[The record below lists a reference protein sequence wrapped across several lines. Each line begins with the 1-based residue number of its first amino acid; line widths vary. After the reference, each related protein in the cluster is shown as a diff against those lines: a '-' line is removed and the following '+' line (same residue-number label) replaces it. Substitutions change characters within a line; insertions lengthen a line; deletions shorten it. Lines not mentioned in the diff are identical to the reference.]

1 MITRFQFAF
10 VIISFLSQSLYG
22 QTLYGLKKT
31 VNGSMTIPF
40 DVVNIDPSTGNTIIE
55 VSTNSLVAVAAG
67 ATAYD
72 QQNKRYFCWGF
83 NASNSKRLYVMDIDD
98 STSND
103 FNLTGIQPIE
113 IEYDLQH
120 QKLYG
125 LWWDGSM
132 EHFGEIDTQTG
143 QATSIATLPGVDAVA
158 IGNSTFDSN
167 TGRFIFMG
175 VSGNQTKLYSINV
188 LDGSILSSPTL
199 FQSGDRFSALEF
211 NVNNNTLYGL
221 VQDVDSS
228 NFSPSF
234 FSYYTHLKLAE
245 IDINT
250 GSIVSVNAQ
259 NPVISG
265 YLPGYAIGGLCF
277 DQLTQTYIIYVQ
289 NEVGT
294 YLKMVDV
301 ISGNILASTPLN
313 NNDYFYE
320 LQVDN
325 YDFARSF
332 YNLSEVENSI
342 SSASEIHLFPNPATD
357 FLKFKTD
364 IEINKITI
372 FNVMGQKII
381 EQESPVGN
389 IIELKELNKGIHYLQ
404 FQSSHQLTSKQFI
417 KN

>member
-1 MITRFQFAF
+1 MKTSTIIVF
-10 VIISFLSQSLYG
+10 VFISFSSQILIG

-40 DVVNIDPSTGNTIIE
+40 DVVNIDPSTGNTTIE

-98 STSND
+98 STYND
-103 FNLTGIQPIE
+103 FNLTGVQPIE

-143 QATSIATLPGVDAVA
+143 QATSIATLPGVNAVA

-167 TGRFIFMG
+167 TGRFIFIG

-250 GSIVSVNAQ
+250 GSILSVNAQ

-277 DQLTQTYIIYVQ
+277 DQSTQTYIIYVQ

-313 NNDYFYE
+313 NSDYFYE

-342 SSASEIHLFPNPATD
+342 SSASEIKLFPNPAND
-357 FLKFKTD
+357 FLKFSTD
-364 IEINKITI
+364 IEIDKITI
-372 FNVMGQKII
+372 LNLMGQII
-381 EQESPVGN
+381 LEQESPIGN
-389 IIELKELNKGIHYLQ
+389 IIELKELNRGIHYLQ
-404 FQSSHQLTSKQFI
+404 FESSNQIISKQFI
-417 KN
+417 KK

>member
-1 MITRFQFAF
+1 MKTSTIIVF
-10 VIISFLSQSLYG
+10 VFISFSSQILIG

-40 DVVNIDPSTGNTIIE
+40 DVVNIDPSTGNTTIE

-98 STSND
+98 STYND
-103 FNLTGIQPIE
+103 FNLTGVQPIE

-143 QATSIATLPGVDAVA
+143 QATSIATLPGVNAVA

-167 TGRFIFMG
+167 TGRFIFIG

-199 FQSGDRFSALEF
+199 FQSGNRFSALEF

-228 NFSPSF
+228 NFNPSF

-250 GSIVSVNAQ
+250 GSILSVNAQ

-277 DQLTQTYIIYVQ
+277 DQSTQTYIIYVQ

-313 NNDYFYE
+313 NSDYFYE

-342 SSASEIHLFPNPATD
+342 SSASEIKLFPNPAND
-357 FLKFKTD
+357 FLKFSTD
-364 IEINKITI
+364 IEIDKITI
-372 FNVMGQKII
+372 LNLMGQII
-381 EQESPVGN
+381 LEQESPIGN
-389 IIELKELNKGIHYLQ
+389 IIELKELNRGIHYLQ
-404 FQSSHQLTSKQFI
+404 FESSNQIISKQFI
-417 KN
+417 KK

>member
-1 MITRFQFAF
+1 MNIRT
-10 VIISFLSQSLYG
+10 LSACILINLFSTTLFG
-22 QTLYGLKKT
+22 QTLYGLKKN

-40 DVVNIDPSTGNTIIE
+40 DVVNIDPSTGNTTIE

-67 ATAYD
+67 ATAFD

-83 NASNSKRLYVMDIDD
+83 NASNSKRLYVINIYD

-143 QATSIATLPGVDAVA
+143 QATSIATLPGVNAVA

-167 TGRFIFMG
+167 TGRFIFIG

-199 FQSGDRFSALEF
+199 FQSGNRFSALEF

-228 NFSPSF
+228 NFNPSF

-277 DQLTQTYIIYVQ
+277 DQSTQTYIIYVQ

-313 NNDYFYE
+313 NSDYFYE

-342 SSASEIHLFPNPATD
+342 SSASEIKLFPNPAND
-357 FLKFKTD
+357 FLKFNTD
-364 IEINKITI
+364 IEIDRITI
-372 FNVMGQKII
+372 LNLMGQII
-381 EQESPVGN
+381 LEQESPIGN
-389 IIELKELNKGIHYLQ
+389 IIELKELNRGIHYLQ
-404 FQSSHQLTSKQFI
+404 FESSNQIISKQFI
-417 KN
+417 KK

>member
-1 MITRFQFAF
+1 MKTSTIIVF
-10 VIISFLSQSLYG
+10 VFISFSSQILIG

-31 VNGSMTIPF
+31 VNGSMSIPF
-40 DVVNIDPSTGNTIIE
+40 DVVNINPSTGNTTFE

-83 NASNSKRLYVMDIDD
+83 NANNSNRLYVMDIDD

-103 FNLTGIQPIE
+103 FNLTSVQPIE
-113 IEYDLQH
+113 IEYDLQYD
-120 QKLYG
+120 KLYG

-143 QATSIATLPGVDAVA
+143 QATSIATLPGVNAVA

-277 DQLTQTYIIYVQ
+277 DQSTQTYIIYVQ

-301 ISGNILASTPLN
+301 IGGNILASTPLN
-313 NNDYFYE
+313 NSDYFYE

-342 SSASEIHLFPNPATD
+342 SSASEIKLFPNPAND
-357 FLKFKTD
+357 FLKFNTD
-364 IEINKITI
+364 IEIDRITI
-372 FNVMGQKII
+372 LNLMGQII
-381 EQESPVGN
+381 LEQESPIGN
-389 IIELKELNKGIHYLQ
+389 IIELKELNRGIHYLQ
-404 FQSSHQLTSKQFI
+404 FESSNQIISKQFI
-417 KN
+417 KK

>member
-1 MITRFQFAF
+1 MITRFKFAF

-31 VNGSMTIPF
+31 INGSMTIPF

>member
-1 MITRFQFAF
+1 MIIRTLLTCFL
-10 VIISFLSQSLYG
+10 ISFLSPSLIG

-40 DVVNIDPSTGNTIIE
+40 DVVNIDPSTGNTTIE
-55 VSTNSLVAVAAG
+55 VSTNSLVAVASG

-83 NASNSKRLYVMDIDD
+83 NVSNSKRLYVMDIDD
-98 STSND
+98 STSNN
-103 FNLTGIQPIE
+103 FNLTGVQPIE

-143 QATSIATLPGVDAVA
+143 QATSIATLPGVNAVA

-167 TGRFIFMG
+167 TGRFIFIG

-188 LDGSILSSPTL
+188 LDGSILTSPAL

-277 DQLTQTYIIYVQ
+277 DQSTQTYIIYVQ

-301 ISGNILASTPLN
+301 ITGNILASTPLN

-389 IIELKELNKGIHYLQ
+389 IIELKELNRGIHYLQ
-404 FQSSHQLTSKQFI
+404 FQSSHQLISKQFI

>member
-1 MITRFQFAF
+1 MIIRTLLTCFL
-10 VIISFLSQSLYG
+10 ISFLSPSLIG

-40 DVVNIDPSTGNTIIE
+40 DVVNIDPSTGNTTIE
-55 VSTNSLVAVAAG
+55 VSTNSLVAVASG

-83 NASNSKRLYVMDIDD
+83 NVSNSKRLYVMDIDD
-98 STSND
+98 STSNN
-103 FNLTGIQPIE
+103 FNLTGVQPIE

-143 QATSIATLPGVDAVA
+143 QATSIATLPGVNAVA

-167 TGRFIFMG
+167 TGRFIFIG

-188 LDGSILSSPTL
+188 LDGSILTSPAL

-250 GSIVSVNAQ
+250 GSIVSVNPQ

-277 DQLTQTYIIYVQ
+277 DQSTQTYIIYVQ

-301 ISGNILASTPLN
+301 ITGNILASTPLN

-389 IIELKELNKGIHYLQ
+389 IIELKELNRGIHYLQ
-404 FQSSHQLTSKQFI
+404 FQSSHQLISKQFI

>member
-1 MITRFQFAF
+1 MNIRTLSACVLITL
-10 VIISFLSQSLYG
+10 LSTPLFG

-40 DVVNIDPSTGNTIIE
+40 DVVNIDPSTGNTTIE

-143 QATSIATLPGVDAVA
+143 QATSIATLPGVNAVA

-167 TGRFIFMG
+167 TGRFIFIG

-188 LDGSILSSPTL
+188 LDGSILYSL
-199 FQSGDRFSALEF
+199 
-211 NVNNNTLYGL
+211 LYFR
-221 VQDVDSS
+221 V
-228 NFSPSF
+228 
-234 FSYYTHLKLAE
+234 E
-245 IDINT
+245 ID
-250 GSIVSVNAQ
+250 
-259 NPVISG
+259 
-265 YLPGYAIGGLCF
+265 
-277 DQLTQTYIIYVQ
+277 
-289 NEVGT
+289 
-294 YLKMVDV
+294 
-301 ISGNILASTPLN
+301 
-313 NNDYFYE
+313 
-320 LQVDN
+320 
-325 YDFARSF
+325 
-332 YNLSEVENSI
+332 
-342 SSASEIHLFPNPATD
+342 
-357 FLKFKTD
+357 FLR
-364 IEINKITI
+364 
-372 FNVMGQKII
+372 
-381 EQESPVGN
+381 
-389 IIELKELNKGIHYLQ
+389 
-404 FQSSHQLTSKQFI
+404 
-417 KN
+417 

>member
-1 MITRFQFAF
+1 MIIRTLLTCFL
-10 VIISFLSQSLYG
+10 ISFLSPSLIG

-40 DVVNIDPSTGNTIIE
+40 DVVNIDPSTGNTTIE
-55 VSTNSLVAVAAG
+55 VSTNSLVAVASG

-83 NASNSKRLYVMDIDD
+83 NVSNSKRLYVMDIDD
-98 STSND
+98 STSNN
-103 FNLTGIQPIE
+103 FNLTSVQPIE

-143 QATSIATLPGVDAVA
+143 QATSIATLPGVNAVA

-167 TGRFIFMG
+167 TGRFIFIG

-188 LDGSILSSPTL
+188 LDGSILTSPAL

-250 GSIVSVNAQ
+250 GSIVSVNSQ

-277 DQLTQTYIIYVQ
+277 DQSTQTYIIYVQ

-301 ISGNILASTPLN
+301 ITGNILASTPLN

-389 IIELKELNKGIHYLQ
+389 IIELKELNRGIHYLQ
-404 FQSSHQLTSKQFI
+404 FQSSHQLISKQFI

>member
-1 MITRFQFAF
+1 MNIRTLFTCVLITL
-10 VIISFLSQSLYG
+10 LSTPLFG

-40 DVVNIDPSTGNTIIE
+40 DVVNIDPSTGNTTIE

-98 STSND
+98 STYND
-103 FNLTGIQPIE
+103 FNLTGVQPIE

-143 QATSIATLPGVDAVA
+143 QATSIATLPGVNAVA

-167 TGRFIFMG
+167 TGRFIFIG

-199 FQSGDRFSALEF
+199 FQSGNRFSALEF

-228 NFSPSF
+228 NFNPSF

-250 GSIVSVNAQ
+250 GSIVSVNTQ

-277 DQLTQTYIIYVQ
+277 DQSTQTYIIYAQ

-294 YLKMVDV
+294 YLKIVDV

-313 NNDYFYE
+313 NSDYFYE

-342 SSASEIHLFPNPATD
+342 SSASEIKLFPNPAND
-357 FLKFKTD
+357 FLKFSTD
-364 IEINKITI
+364 IEIDKITI
-372 FNVMGQKII
+372 LNLMGQII
-381 EQESPVGN
+381 LEQKSPIGN
-389 IIELKELNKGIHYLQ
+389 IIELKELNRGIHYLQ
-404 FQSSHQLTSKQFI
+404 FESSNQIISKQFI
-417 KN
+417 KK

>member
-1 MITRFQFAF
+1 MNIRTLSACVLITL
-10 VIISFLSQSLYG
+10 LSTPLFC

-40 DVVNIDPSTGNTIIE
+40 DVVNIDPSTGNTTIE

-143 QATSIATLPGVDAVA
+143 QATSIATLPGVNAVA

-167 TGRFIFMG
+167 TGRFIFIG

-188 LDGSILSSPTL
+188 LDGSILYSPTL
-199 FQSGDRFSALEF
+199 FQGGNRFSALEF

-228 NFSPSF
+228 NFNPSF

-250 GSIVSVNAQ
+250 GSIVSVNTQ

-277 DQLTQTYIIYVQ
+277 DQSTQTYIIYVQ

-313 NNDYFYE
+313 NSDYIYE

-325 YDFARSF
+325 YNFARSF

-342 SSASEIHLFPNPATD
+342 SSASEIKLFPNPAND
-357 FLKFKTD
+357 FLKFSTD
-364 IEINKITI
+364 IEIDKITI
-372 FNVMGQKII
+372 FNLMGLII
-381 EQESPVGN
+381 LEQESPVGN
-389 IIELKELNKGIHYLQ
+389 IIELKELNRGIHYLQ
-404 FQSSHQLTSKQFI
+404 FQSSNQIISKQFI
-417 KN
+417 KK

>member
-1 MITRFQFAF
+1 MRTSTIIAF
-10 VIISFLSQSLYG
+10 VFISFSSKTLIG

-31 VNGSMTIPF
+31 VNGSMSIPF
-40 DVVNIDPSTGNTIIE
+40 DVVNIDPYTGNTTFE
-55 VSTNSLVAVAAG
+55 VSTNSLIAVAAG

-103 FNLTGIQPIE
+103 FNLTSIQPIE
-113 IEYDLQH
+113 IEYDLQN

-143 QATSIATLPGVDAVA
+143 IATSIATLPGVNAVA

-167 TGRFIFMG
+167 TGRFIFIG
-175 VSGNQTKLYSINV
+175 VSGNQTKLYSVNV

-228 NFSPSF
+228 DFSSSF
-234 FSYYTHLKLAE
+234 LSYFTNLKLAE

-277 DQLTQTYIIYVQ
+277 DQSTQTYIIYVQ

-294 YLKMVDV
+294 FLKIVDV
-301 ISGNILASTPLN
+301 ISGNILASTPLT

-332 YNLSEVENSI
+332 YNLSKVENRI
-342 SSASEIHLFPNPATD
+342 SSAPEINLYPNPANHVLKYNSD
-357 FLKFKTD
+357 F
-364 IEINKITI
+364 EIDKITI
-372 FNVMGQKII
+372 FNTIGQKIM
-381 EQESPVGN
+381 EQNNPVGN
-389 IIELKELNKGIHYLQ
+389 FIELKEMNRGIYYLQ
-404 FQSSHQLTSKQFI
+404 FKSSKHIVSKQFI
-417 KN
+417 IK

>member
-1 MITRFQFAF
+1 MKTFTIITF
-10 VIISFLSQSLYG
+10 VFISFSSQTLIG
-22 QTLYGLKKT
+22 QILYGLKKT
-31 VNGSMTIPF
+31 VNGSMSIPF
-40 DVVNIDPSTGNTIIE
+40 DVVNIDPSTGNTTFE

-83 NASNSKRLYVMDIDD
+83 NANNSNRLYVMDIDD

-103 FNLTGIQPIE
+103 FNLTGVQPIE

-120 QKLYG
+120 DKLYG

-143 QATSIATLPGVDAVA
+143 QATSIATLPGVNAVA

-167 TGRFIFMG
+167 TGRFLFMG

-250 GSIVSVNAQ
+250 GSIVSVNTQ

-277 DQLTQTYIIYVQ
+277 DQSTQTYIIYVQ

-301 ISGNILASTPLN
+301 ISGIILASTPLS

-320 LQVDN
+320 LHVDN

-332 YNLSEVENSI
+332 YNLSKVESRI
-342 SSASEIHLFPNPATD
+342 SSAPEIHLYPNPATHIM
-357 FLKFKTD
+357 KFNTD
-364 IEINKITI
+364 IEIDKITI
-372 FNVMGQKII
+372 FNTIGQKIM
-381 EQESPVGN
+381 EQVKPVGN
-389 IIELKELNKGIHYLQ
+389 FIELKEMNGGIY
-404 FQSSHQLTSKQFI
+404 
-417 KN
+417 

>member
-1 MITRFQFAF
+1 MRISFIIAF
-10 VIISFLSQSLYG
+10 VFISFSSQTLIG
-22 QTLYGLKKT
+22 QILYGLKKT
-31 VNGSMTIPF
+31 VNGSMSIPF
-40 DVVNIDPSTGNTIIE
+40 DVVNIDPSTGNTTFE

-83 NASNSKRLYVMDIDD
+83 NTNNSNRLYVMDIDD

-103 FNLTGIQPIE
+103 FNLTGMQPIE

-120 QKLYG
+120 DKLYG

-143 QATSIATLPGVDAVA
+143 QATSIATLPGVNAVA

-167 TGRFIFMG
+167 TGRFLFMG

-277 DQLTQTYIIYVQ
+277 DQSTQTYIIYVQ

-301 ISGNILASTPLN
+301 ISGNILASTLLT

-332 YNLSEVENSI
+332 YNLSKVENRI
-342 SSASEIHLFPNPATD
+342 SSAPEIHLYPNPATHI
-357 FLKFKTD
+357 LKFNTS
-364 IEINKITI
+364 IEIDKITI
-372 FNVMGQKII
+372 FNTIGQKIM
-381 EQESPVGN
+381 EQNKPVGN
-389 IIELKELNKGIHYLQ
+389 IIELKKMNRGIYYLR
-404 FQSSHQLTSKQFI
+404 FQSSQHIVSKQFI
-417 KN
+417 IK

>member
-1 MITRFQFAF
+1 MIIRTLFACF
-10 VIISFLSQSLYG
+10 LISFLSPPLIG

-40 DVVNIDPSTGNTIIE
+40 DVVNIDPSTGNTTIE
-55 VSTNSLVAVAAG
+55 VSTNSLVAVASG

-103 FNLTGIQPIE
+103 FNLTSVQPIE

-143 QATSIATLPGVDAVA
+143 QATSIATLPGVNAVA

-167 TGRFIFMG
+167 TGRFIFIG

-199 FQSGDRFSALEF
+199 FQNGDRFSALEF

-250 GSIVSVNAQ
+250 GSIVSVNPQ

-277 DQLTQTYIIYVQ
+277 DQSTQTYIIYVQ

-389 IIELKELNKGIHYLQ
+389 IIELKELNRGIHYLQ
-404 FQSSHQLTSKQFI
+404 FQSSNQIISKQFI
-417 KN
+417 KK

>member
-1 MITRFQFAF
+1 MRTSTIIAF
-10 VIISFLSQSLYG
+10 VFISFSSKTLIG

-31 VNGSMTIPF
+31 VNGSMSIPF
-40 DVVNIDPSTGNTIIE
+40 DIVNIDPYTGNTTFE
-55 VSTNSLVAVAAG
+55 VSTNSLIAVAAG

-103 FNLTGIQPIE
+103 FNLTSIQPIE
-113 IEYDLQH
+113 IEYDLQN

-125 LWWDGSM
+125 LWWDGSV

-143 QATSIATLPGVDAVA
+143 IATSIATLPGVNAVA

-167 TGRFIFMG
+167 TGRFIFIG
-175 VSGNQTKLYSINV
+175 VSGNQTKLYSVNV

-228 NFSPSF
+228 DFSSSF
-234 FSYYTHLKLAE
+234 FSYYTNLKLAE

-277 DQLTQTYIIYVQ
+277 DQSTQTYIIYVQ

-294 YLKMVDV
+294 FLKIVDV
-301 ISGNILASTPLN
+301 ISGNILASTQLT

-332 YNLSEVENSI
+332 YNLNKVENRI
-342 SSASEIHLFPNPATD
+342 SSAPEIHLYPNPATHI
-357 FLKFKTD
+357 LKYNSD
-364 IEINKITI
+364 LEIDKITI
-372 FNVMGQKII
+372 FNTVGQKIM
-381 EQESPVGN
+381 EQNKPVGN
-389 IIELKELNKGIHYLQ
+389 FIELKEMNRGIYYLQ
-404 FQSSHQLTSKQFI
+404 FKSSKHIVSKQFI
-417 KN
+417 IK

>member
-1 MITRFQFAF
+1 MIIRTLFACF
-10 VIISFLSQSLYG
+10 LISFLSPPLIG

-40 DVVNIDPSTGNTIIE
+40 DVVKIDPSTGNTTIE
-55 VSTNSLVAVAAG
+55 VSTNSLVAVASG

-98 STSND
+98 STSNN
-103 FNLTGIQPIE
+103 FNLTSVQPIE

-143 QATSIATLPGVDAVA
+143 QATSIATLPGVNAVA

-167 TGRFIFMG
+167 TGRFIFIG

-199 FQSGDRFSALEF
+199 FQNGDRFSALEF

-277 DQLTQTYIIYVQ
+277 DQSTQTYIIYVQ

-357 FLKFKTD
+357 FLKFNTD
-364 IEINKITI
+364 IEIDKITI
-372 FNVMGQKII
+372 LNVMGQKII

-389 IIELKELNKGIHYLQ
+389 IIELKELNRGIHYLQ
-404 FQSSHQLTSKQFI
+404 FQSSNQIISKQFI
-417 KN
+417 KK

>member
-1 MITRFQFAF
+1 MKTSTIIVF
-10 VIISFLSQSLYG
+10 VFISFSSQILIG

-40 DVVNIDPSTGNTIIE
+40 DVVNIDPSTGNTTIE

-98 STSND
+98 STSNN
-103 FNLTGIQPIE
+103 FNLTGVQPIE

-143 QATSIATLPGVDAVA
+143 QATSIATLPGVNAVA

-277 DQLTQTYIIYVQ
+277 DQSTQTYIIYVQ

-389 IIELKELNKGIHYLQ
+389 IIELKELNRGIHYLQ
-404 FQSSHQLTSKQFI
+404 FQSSHQLISKQFI

>member
-199 FQSGDRFSALEF
+199 FLSGDRFSALEF

-277 DQLTQTYIIYVQ
+277 DQSTQTYIIYVQ

>member
-1 MITRFQFAF
+1 MRTFTIIAF
-10 VIISFLSQSLYG
+10 VFISFSSTTLIG

-31 VNGSMTIPF
+31 VNGSMSIPF
-40 DVVNIDPSTGNTIIE
+40 DIVNIDPSTGNTTFE

-83 NASNSKRLYVMDIDD
+83 NANNNQRLYVMDIDD

-103 FNLTGIQPIE
+103 FNLTSEQPIE

-120 QKLYG
+120 DKLYG

-143 QATSIATLPGVDAVA
+143 IATSIATLPGVNAVA

-167 TGRFIFMG
+167 TGRFIFIG
-175 VSGNQTKLYSINV
+175 VSGNQTKLYSVNV

-228 NFSPSF
+228 DFSPSF
-234 FSYYTHLKLAE
+234 FSYYTNLKLAE

-277 DQLTQTYIIYVQ
+277 DQSTQTYIIYVQ

-301 ISGNILASTPLN
+301 ISGNILASTPLT

-332 YNLSEVENSI
+332 YNLNKVENRI
-342 SSASEIHLFPNPATD
+342 SSAPEVKLYPNPATHILKYSSD
-357 FLKFKTD
+357 F
-364 IEINKITI
+364 EIDKITI
-372 FNVMGQKII
+372 FNTVGQKIM
-381 EQESPVGN
+381 EQNKPVGN
-389 IIELKELNKGIHYLQ
+389 FIDLNEMNRGIYFLQLK
-404 FQSSHQLTSKQFI
+404 SSQHIVSKQFI
-417 KN
+417 IK

>member
-1 MITRFQFAF
+1 MKTSTIIAF
-10 VIISFLSQSLYG
+10 VFICFSSQILIG

-31 VNGSMTIPF
+31 VNGSMSIPF
-40 DVVNIDPSTGNTIIE
+40 DVVNINPSTGNTTFE

-67 ATAYD
+67 ATAFD

-83 NASNSKRLYVMDIDD
+83 NTNNSNRLYVMDIDD

-103 FNLTGIQPIE
+103 FNLTGMQPIE

-120 QKLYG
+120 DKLYG

-143 QATSIATLPGVDAVA
+143 QATSIATLPGVNAVA

-167 TGRFIFMG
+167 TGRFLFMG
-175 VSGNQTKLYSINV
+175 VCVNLTKLYSINV
-188 LDGSILSSPTL
+188 LDGCILSSPTL
-199 FQSGDRFSALEF
+199 FQSGNRFFALEF

-259 NPVISG
+259 NPIISG
-265 YLPGYAIGGLCF
+265 YLPGYAIGGYASIN
-277 DQLTQTYIIYVQ
+277 QL
-289 NEVGT
+289 
-294 YLKMVDV
+294 KR
-301 ISGNILASTPLN
+301 ISFTC
-313 NNDYFYE
+313 
-320 LQVDN
+320 
-325 YDFARSF
+325 
-332 YNLSEVENSI
+332 
-342 SSASEIHLFPNPATD
+342 
-357 FLKFKTD
+357 KT
-364 IEINKITI
+364 K
-372 FNVMGQKII
+372 
-381 EQESPVGN
+381 
-389 IIELKELNKGIHYLQ
+389 
-404 FQSSHQLTSKQFI
+404 
-417 KN
+417 

>member
-1 MITRFQFAF
+1 MKFTKLFLFF
-10 VIISFLSQSLYG
+10 FISFLSPTLIS

-31 VNGSMTIPF
+31 VNGSMSIPF
-40 DVVNIDPSTGNTIIE
+40 DVVSIDPFTGTTTFE

-72 QQNKRYFCWGF
+72 QQNKRFFCWGF
-83 NASNSKRLYVMDIDD
+83 NTSNSKRLYVMDIDD
-98 STSND
+98 SVSNN
-103 FNLTGIQPIE
+103 FNLPSVQPIE

-125 LWWDGSM
+125 LWWDGSV
-132 EHFGEIDTQTG
+132 EHFGEIDIQTG
-143 QATSIATLPGVDAVA
+143 TATSIATLAGVNAVA

-167 TGRFIFMG
+167 TGRFIFIG

-188 LDGSILSSPTL
+188 LDGSILSSPTIY
-199 FQSGDRFSALEF
+199 QNGNRFSALEF
-211 NVNNNTLYGL
+211 NINNNTLYGL
-221 VQDVDSS
+221 VQDIDSS
-228 NFSPSF
+228 NYSQSF
-234 FSYYTHLKLAE
+234 FNYYTNLRIAE
-245 IDINT
+245 IDIYT

-277 DQLTQTYIIYVQ
+277 DQSTQTYIIYVQ

-294 YLKMVDV
+294 FLKMVDV
-301 ISGNILASTPLN
+301 ISGNILASTPLT

-332 YNLSEVENSI
+332 YNLSKVENRI
-342 SSASEIHLFPNPATD
+342 SSAPEIHLYPNPATHILKYNSD
-357 FLKFKTD
+357 F
-364 IEINKITI
+364 EIDKITI
-372 FNVMGQKII
+372 FNTIGQKIM
-381 EQESPVGN
+381 EQNKPVGN
-389 IIELKELNKGIHYLQ
+389 FIELKEMNRGIYYLQ
-404 FQSSHQLTSKQFI
+404 FQSSQHIVSKQFI
-417 KN
+417 IK

>member
-1 MITRFQFAF
+1 MRTSTIIAF
-10 VIISFLSQSLYG
+10 VFISFSSKTLIG

-31 VNGSMTIPF
+31 VNGSMSIPF
-40 DVVNIDPSTGNTIIE
+40 DVVNIDPYTGNTTFE
-55 VSTNSLVAVAAG
+55 VSTNSLIAVAAG

-103 FNLTGIQPIE
+103 FNLTSIQPIE
-113 IEYDLQH
+113 IEYDLQN

-143 QATSIATLPGVDAVA
+143 IATSIATLPGVNAVA

-167 TGRFIFMG
+167 TGRFIFIG
-175 VSGNQTKLYSINV
+175 VSGNQTKLYSVNV

-228 NFSPSF
+228 DFSSSF
-234 FSYYTHLKLAE
+234 LSYFTNLKLAE

-277 DQLTQTYIIYVQ
+277 DQSTQTYIIYVQ

-294 YLKMVDV
+294 FLKIVDV
-301 ISGNILASTPLN
+301 ISGNILASTPLT

-332 YNLSEVENSI
+332 YNLSKVENRI
-342 SSASEIHLFPNPATD
+342 SSAPEINLYPNPANHVLKYNSD
-357 FLKFKTD
+357 F
-364 IEINKITI
+364 EIDKITI
-372 FNVMGQKII
+372 FNTIGQKIM
-381 EQESPVGN
+381 EQNNPVRN
-389 IIELKELNKGIHYLQ
+389 FIELKEMNRGIYYLQ
-404 FQSSHQLTSKQFI
+404 FKSSKHIVSKQFI
-417 KN
+417 IK

>member
-1 MITRFQFAF
+1 MKTSTIIVF
-10 VIISFLSQSLYG
+10 VFISFSSQILIG

-40 DVVNIDPSTGNTIIE
+40 DVVNIDPSTGNTTIE

-98 STSND
+98 STHND
-103 FNLTGIQPIE
+103 FNLTGVQPIE

-143 QATSIATLPGVDAVA
+143 QATSIATLPGVNAVA

-167 TGRFIFMG
+167 TGRFIFIG

-199 FQSGDRFSALEF
+199 FQSGNRFSALEF

-228 NFSPSF
+228 NFNPSF

-250 GSIVSVNAQ
+250 GSILSVNAQ

-277 DQLTQTYIIYVQ
+277 DQSTQTYIIYVQ

-313 NNDYFYE
+313 NSDYFYE

-342 SSASEIHLFPNPATD
+342 SSASEIKLFPNPAND
-357 FLKFKTD
+357 FLKFSTD
-364 IEINKITI
+364 IEIDKITI
-372 FNVMGQKII
+372 LNLMGQII
-381 EQESPVGN
+381 LEQESPIGN
-389 IIELKELNKGIHYLQ
+389 IIELKELNRGIHYLQ
-404 FQSSHQLTSKQFI
+404 FESSNQIISKQFI
-417 KN
+417 KK

>member
-1 MITRFQFAF
+1 MRTSTIIAF
-10 VIISFLSQSLYG
+10 VFISFSSKTLIG

-31 VNGSMTIPF
+31 VNGSMSIPF
-40 DVVNIDPSTGNTIIE
+40 DIVNIDPYTGNTTFE
-55 VSTNSLVAVAAG
+55 VSTNSLIAVAAG

-98 STSND
+98 STSNN
-103 FNLTGIQPIE
+103 FNLTSVQPIE

-120 QKLYG
+120 DKLYG

-143 QATSIATLPGVDAVA
+143 IATSIAILPGVNAVA
-158 IGNSTFDSN
+158 VGNSTFDSN
-167 TGRFIFMG
+167 TGRFIFIG
-175 VSGNQTKLYSINV
+175 VSGNQTKLYSVNV

-211 NVNNNTLYGL
+211 NINNNTLYGL

-228 NFSPSF
+228 DFSPLF
-234 FSYYTHLKLAE
+234 FSYYTNLKLAE

-277 DQLTQTYIIYVQ
+277 DQSTQTYIIYVQ

-294 YLKMVDV
+294 FLKIVDV
-301 ISGNILASTPLN
+301 ISGNILASTQLT

-332 YNLSEVENSI
+332 YNLSKVENRI
-342 SSASEIHLFPNPATD
+342 SSAPEIHLYPNPATHI
-357 FLKFKTD
+357 LKYNSNF
-364 IEINKITI
+364 EIDKITI
-372 FNVMGQKII
+372 FNTIGQKIM
-381 EQESPVGN
+381 EKNNPVRN
-389 IIELKELNKGIHYLQ
+389 FIELKEMNRGIYYLQ
-404 FQSSHQLTSKQFI
+404 FKSSKHIVSKQFI
-417 KN
+417 IK

>member
-1 MITRFQFAF
+1 MNIRTLSACVLITL
-10 VIISFLSQSLYG
+10 LSKPLFG

-40 DVVNIDPSTGNTIIE
+40 DVVNIDPSTGNTTIE

-143 QATSIATLPGVDAVA
+143 QATSIATLPGVNAVA

-167 TGRFIFMG
+167 TGRFIFIG

-188 LDGSILSSPTL
+188 LDGSILYSPTL
-199 FQSGDRFSALEF
+199 FQGGNRFSALEF

-228 NFSPSF
+228 NFNPSF

-277 DQLTQTYIIYVQ
+277 DQSTQTYIIYVQ

-313 NNDYFYE
+313 NSDYIYE

-325 YDFARSF
+325 YNFARSF

-342 SSASEIHLFPNPATD
+342 SSASEIKLFPNPAND
-357 FLKFKTD
+357 FLKFSTD
-364 IEINKITI
+364 IEIDKITI
-372 FNVMGQKII
+372 FNLMGLII
-381 EQESPVGN
+381 LEQESPVGN
-389 IIELKELNKGIHYLQ
+389 IIELKELNRGIHYLQ
-404 FQSSHQLTSKQFI
+404 FQSSNQIISKQFI
-417 KN
+417 KK

>member
-10 VIISFLSQSLYG
+10 VLISFLSQPLYG

-40 DVVNIDPSTGNTIIE
+40 DVVNIDPSTGNTTIE
-55 VSTNSLVAVAAG
+55 VSTNSLVSVAAG

-98 STSND
+98 SISND
-103 FNLTGIQPIE
+103 FNLTSVQPIE

-143 QATSIATLPGVDAVA
+143 QATSIATLPGVNAVA

-167 TGRFIFMG
+167 TGRFIFIG

-199 FQSGDRFSALEF
+199 FQSGNRFSALEF

-228 NFSPSF
+228 NFNPSF

-277 DQLTQTYIIYVQ
+277 DQSTQTYIIYVQ

-313 NNDYFYE
+313 NSDYFYE

-342 SSASEIHLFPNPATD
+342 SSASEIKLFPNPADD
-357 FLKFKTD
+357 FLKFCTD
-364 IEINKITI
+364 IEIDKITI
-372 FNVMGQKII
+372 FNLMGQII
-381 EQESPVGN
+381 LEQENPVGN
-389 IIELKELNKGIHYLQ
+389 IIELKELNRGIHYLQ
-404 FQSSHQLTSKQFI
+404 FQSSHQIISKQFI
-417 KN
+417 KK

>member
-1 MITRFQFAF
+1 MRTSTIIAF
-10 VIISFLSQSLYG
+10 VFISFSSKTLIG

-31 VNGSMTIPF
+31 VNGSMSIPF
-40 DVVNIDPSTGNTIIE
+40 DVVNIDPYTGNTTFE
-55 VSTNSLVAVAAG
+55 VSTNSLIAVAAG

-103 FNLTGIQPIE
+103 FNLTSIQPIE
-113 IEYDLQH
+113 IEYDLQN

-143 QATSIATLPGVDAVA
+143 IATSIATLPGVNAVA

-167 TGRFIFMG
+167 TGRFIFIG
-175 VSGNQTKLYSINV
+175 VSGNQTKLYSVNV
-188 LDGSILSSPTL
+188 LDGSVLSSPTL

-228 NFSPSF
+228 DFSSSF
-234 FSYYTHLKLAE
+234 LSYFTNLKLAE

-277 DQLTQTYIIYVQ
+277 DQSTQTYIIYVQ
-289 NEVGT
+289 NELGT
-294 YLKMVDV
+294 FLKIVDV
-301 ISGNILASTPLN
+301 ISGNILASTPLT

-332 YNLSEVENSI
+332 YNLSKVENRI
-342 SSASEIHLFPNPATD
+342 SSAPEIHLYPIPATHI
-357 FLKFKTD
+357 LKFNTD
-364 IEINKITI
+364 IEIDKITI
-372 FNVMGQKII
+372 FNTIGQKIM
-381 EQESPVGN
+381 EQNKPVGN
-389 IIELKELNKGIHYLQ
+389 IIELKKMNRGIYYLR
-404 FQSSHQLTSKQFI
+404 FQSSQHIVLKQFI
-417 KN
+417 IK